1 MCLMS
6 TAKEE
11 IRQLLNRVPD
21 NASYEEIQYHIFV
34 RQKIERGLADVEA
47 GKLIDQDEVERRFA
61 QWEDE
66 SSGPT
71 SR

>member
-1 MCLMS
+1 MS
-6 TAKEE
+6 SAKEKV
-11 IRQLLNRVPD
+11 RQLLDRVPD
-21 NASYEEIQYHIFV
+21 DASYEEIQYHIFV

-47 GKLIDQDEVERRFA
+47 GRLIDQDEAERRFA

-66 SSGPT
+66 SNGRK